1 MKFFF
6 LRNDIVKF
14 KEEKYLPDFIRIFI
28 IMLVFCFGY
37 FHFHYQFPYWF
48 LWIIDSYWAS
58 MLKYIKF
65 SKKQTF
71 LYANVYVPVGKKC
84 SFSKIKRAFF

>member
-37 FHFHYQFPYWF
+37 FHFHYQFPY
-48 LWIIDSYWAS
+48 
-58 MLKYIKF
+58 
-65 SKKQTF
+65 
-71 LYANVYVPVGKKC
+71 
-84 SFSKIKRAFF
+84 